1 MTRFPTRYRAHV
13 TGVIQS
19 AITCA
24 IAAVIASPSGLSPN
38 ALLVYWF
45 KAWLL
50 AWATLIP
57 FVLLATP
64 LIKRLAAL
72 LVEDDPGAVATRDQC
87 GRTQ

>member
-1 MTRFPTRYRAHV
+1 MPRLSPRYRQHV
-13 TGVIQS
+13 AGVIQS

-24 IAAVIASPSGLSPN
+24 IATAIASPSGLSLN
-38 ALLVYWF
+38 ALLVYGV

-64 LIKRLAAL
+64 LIKRLAGL
-72 LVEDDPGAVATRDQC
+72 LVEDEPDAGSPAARREQ
-87 GRTQ
+87 TQ

>member
-1 MTRFPTRYRAHV
+1 MRRLSPRYRQHA

-24 IAAVIASPSGLSPN
+24 IAAAIASPSGLSPD

-64 LIKRLAAL
+64 LIKRLATL
-72 LVEDDPGAVATRDQC
+72 LVEDEPSRG
-87 GRTQ
+87 

>member
-1 MTRFPTRYRAHV
+1 MPRLPPRYRQHA

-24 IAAVIASPSGLSPN
+24 IAAAIASPSGLSLS

-64 LIKRLAAL
+64 LIKRLAGL
-72 LVEDDPGAVATRDQC
+72 LVQDEPGVGSSVDQHE
-87 GRTQ
+87 RIQ

>member
-1 MTRFPTRYRAHV
+1 MPRLSPRYRQHV
-13 TGVIQS
+13 AGVIQS

-24 IAAVIASPSGLSPN
+24 IAAAIASPDGLSSG
-38 ALLVYWF
+38 ALMAYWF

-64 LIKRLAAL
+64 FIKRLAAL
-72 LVEDDPGAVATRDQC
+72 LVEDDPDAGSTHDRHGQTR
-87 GRTQ
+87 